1 MSDSSS
7 SLAAAPA
14 TAALPATVWL
24 IAVGAFALGMA
35 SYVTAGLMPLIASAF
50 SISLA
55 MAAQLVT
62 AFTLAYGLGSPLVVA
77 LLPARAQR
85 CGLLLALGVF
95 VLANGASALAPG
107 FAGLLAWRAMAGIGV
122 GVYLALGIAAAAG
135 VSAPQQR
142 GKAIGVIMGGMA
154 GGTVLGVP
162 LSLLLA
168 QQLGW
173 TAALWLVAVLGAL
186 ALAGLLWKL
195 PALPEVPATSLRRK
209 LALLADAQVLLILL
223 VSLLAAVASLGMY
236 TFIAPLLAW
245 SAQGTAMSATPFLW
259 AWGVG
264 GIAGGVLVGPWA
276 DKLAAP
282 RLTMFILLLLALAL
296 CALPLAG
303 GWSAWLM
310 LAPIALWGA
319 AGWALQV
326 PQNQQLLAVRA
337 RQGDGNLA
345 IALNESALYL
355 GSAIGAATGGMLLLL
370 DWPMWLLAAG
380 AALVATAALLLQCCG
395 VKRLAEC
402 RKMEASV

>member
-1 MSDSSS
+1 M
-7 SLAAAPA
+7 
-14 TAALPATVWL
+14 
-24 IAVGAFALGMA
+24 
-35 SYVTAGLMPLIASAF
+35 
-50 SISLA
+50 
-55 MAAQLVT
+55 
-62 AFTLAYGLGSPLVVA
+62 A

-85 CGLLLALGVF
+85 SGLLLALGVF

-107 FAGLLAWRAMAGIGV
+107 FAGLLAWRAMAGIGA

-209 LALLADAQVLLILL
+209 LALLADGQVLLILL

-245 SAQGTAMSATPFLW
+245 FAQGTAMSATPFLW
-259 AWGVG
+259 AWGVV
-264 GIAGGVLVGPWA
+264 GIVGSVLVGPWA

-395 VKRLAEC
+395 VKRLAAC

>member
-1 MSDSSS
+1 MSDYSSRS
-7 SLAAAPA
+7 TPVSA
-14 TAALPATVWL
+14 TVPLPAAVYL

-35 SYVTAGLMPLIASAF
+35 SYMTAGLMPLIAGAF
-50 SISLA
+50 AVSVA

-77 LLPARAQR
+77 VLPARAQR
-85 CGLLLALGVF
+85 SGLLLALGVF
-95 VLANGASALAPG
+95 VLANGASALASG
-107 FAGLLAWRAMAGIGV
+107 FAGLLAWRAIAGIGA

-135 VSAPQQR
+135 MAAPRQR

-168 QQLGW
+168 EQLGW
-173 TAALWLVAVLGAL
+173 AAALWLVAALGML

-195 PALPEVPATSLRRK
+195 PVLPAAPVMSLRRK
-209 LALLADAQVLLILL
+209 LALLADGQVLAILL
-223 VSLLAAVASLGMY
+223 VSLLAAIASLGLY

-245 SAQGTAMSATPFLW
+245 SAQGAAMSATPFLW

-264 GIAGGVLVGPWA
+264 GIAGSVLIGPWA
-276 DKLAAP
+276 DKVAAP
-282 RLTMFILLLLALAL
+282 KLTWFILLLLALAL
-296 CALPLAG
+296 CALPLAA

-337 RQGDGNLA
+337 AQGDGNLA

-355 GSAIGAATGGMLLLL
+355 GSAIGAGGGGVLLLL
-370 DWPMWLLAAG
+370 DWSAWTLGLG
-380 AALVATAALLLQCCG
+380 AAAVAAMAALLQ
-395 VKRLAEC
+395 LALW
-402 RKMEASV
+402 RKSGKSVRE

>member
-7 SLAAAPA
+7 SRAV
-14 TAALPATVWL
+14 LPLTVYL

-35 SYVTAGLMPLIASAF
+35 SYVTAGLMPLIASTF

-85 CGLLLALGVF
+85 SGLLLALGVF

-107 FAGLLAWRAMAGIGV
+107 FASLLAWRAIAGIGA

-135 VSAPQQR
+135 VSAPRQR

-173 TAALWLVAVLGAL
+173 TAALWLVAILGAL

-195 PALPEVPATSLRRK
+195 PMLPAAPAISLRRK
-209 LALLADAQVLLILL
+209 LALLADGRVLLILL

-264 GIAGGVLVGPWA
+264 GIAGSVLVGPWA
-276 DKLAAP
+276 DKVAAP
-282 RLTMFILLLLALAL
+282 KLTWCILLLLALAL

-355 GSAIGAATGGMLLLL
+355 GSAIGAATGGVLLLL
-370 DWPMWLLAAG
+370 NWPMWLLASA
-380 AALVATAALLLQCCG
+380 AALVAIAALLLQWSG
-395 VKRLAEC
+395 VKRIAEF
-402 RKMEASV
+402 RKTEESV

>member
-7 SLAAAPA
+7 SRAV
-14 TAALPATVWL
+14 LPLTVYL

-85 CGLLLALGVF
+85 SGLLLALAVF

-107 FAGLLAWRAMAGIGV
+107 FASLLAWRAIAGIGA

-135 VSAPQQR
+135 VSALQQR
-142 GKAIGVIMGGMA
+142 GKAIGMIMGGMA

-173 TAALWLVAVLGAL
+173 TAALWLVAFLGAL

-195 PALPEVPATSLRRK
+195 PALPEVPASSLRRK
-209 LALLADAQVLLILL
+209 LALLADGPVLLILL

-245 SAQGTAMSATPFLW
+245 SAHGAAVSSTPFLW

-264 GIAGGVLVGPWA
+264 GIAGSVLVGPWA
-276 DKLAAP
+276 DKVAAP
-282 RLTMFILLLLALAL
+282 KLTMFILLLLALAL

-310 LAPIALWGA
+310 LVPIALWGA

-337 RQGDGNLA
+337 QQGDGNLA

-355 GSAIGAATGGMLLLL
+355 GSAIGAATGGVLLLL
-370 DWPMWLLAAG
+370 DWPMWLLASG
-380 AALVATAALLLQCCG
+380 AALVAIAALLLQCCG
-395 VKRLAEC
+395 VKRLAAC